1 MGYSETISTYSN
13 RTEKEQYNAALA
25 HSKVYLDDSPRKH
38 KLPVLRS
45 KRIDPHYSSLRKH
58 RSSKAGNQLLED

>member
-1 MGYSETISTYSN
+1 MGYSETISKYSN
-13 RTEKEQYNAALA
+13 RTEKEQYNATLE
-25 HSKVYLDDSPRKH
+25 HSKVYLGDSPRKH

-45 KRIDPHYSSLRKH
+45 KRIDPHYSLLRKH